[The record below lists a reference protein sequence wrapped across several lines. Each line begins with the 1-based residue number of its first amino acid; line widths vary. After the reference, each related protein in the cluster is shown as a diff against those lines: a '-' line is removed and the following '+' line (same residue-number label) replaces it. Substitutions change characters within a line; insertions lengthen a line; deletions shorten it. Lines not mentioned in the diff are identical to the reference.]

1 MVKTTY
7 SNCNSEDED
16 EYEDLDAPDFA
27 DNVGSFEGH
36 DDNIL
41 DSEDDLEYSINKM
54 SITPK
59 PAFQYHMAANS
70 HTISRMPAR
79 IRPSVSPPW

>member
-7 SNCNSEDED
+7 SNYNSEDEY

-27 DNVGSFEGH
+27 DKVGSSDG
-36 DDNIL
+36 
-41 DSEDDLEYSINKM
+41 EDDLEYSMNKM

-59 PAFQYHMAANS
+59 PAFHYHIAAES
-70 HTISRMPAR
+70 HAPSRMPAR
-79 IRPSVSPPW
+79 IRPSVSPTW